1 MAVGSISSD
10 IWIEKGDLC
19 YCLQCPTYFEWEKY
33 HPVYE
38 LMDYFLFRLKSYND
52 DDCGPDDAIP
62 SFRRNF
68 CLAYCNFMM

>member
-10 IWIEKGDLC
+10 ILIEKGDLW

-33 HPVYE
+33 HHDYE
-38 LMDYFLFRLKSYND
+38 LFSMFRLESYSD
-52 DDCGPDDAIP
+52 DDCGPGDAIP
-62 SFRRNF
+62 SFRLNF